1 MAHSSRI
8 GLSRRHLLQG
18 GSAAVLAASGGVA
31 LGAAARDWQSRLAAA
46 LRGADA
52 PDAARFDILRL
63 SIQPHQGGWQMQTVV
78 RMTWQPG
85 MRQRLSIGAAAD
97 PESAFAALLDEV
109 DRAFDIRVLREI

>member
-1 MAHSSRI
+1 
-8 GLSRRHLLQG
+8 
-18 GSAAVLAASGGVA
+18 
-31 LGAAARDWQSRLAAA
+31 
-46 LRGADA
+46 
-52 PDAARFDILRL
+52 
-63 SIQPHQGGWQMQTVV
+63 MQTVV